1 VLKEYPRLLG
11 LQVYILGDDR
21 KTTRLLASKNTNEVN
36 QVGGKVERDVIEQGT
51 PYYGKEKALVSVVL
65 PLRDRNGDPVA
76 AVRVMMNT
84 FAGQTEQNAFARA
97 MPIVR
102 DMQNRF
108 GSLQDLIQ

>member
-1 VLKEYPRLLG
+1 
-11 LQVYILGDDR
+11 
-21 KTTRLLASKNTNEVN
+21 
-36 QVGGKVERDVIEQGT
+36 
-51 PYYGKEKALVSVVL
+51 
-65 PLRDRNGDPVA
+65 VA